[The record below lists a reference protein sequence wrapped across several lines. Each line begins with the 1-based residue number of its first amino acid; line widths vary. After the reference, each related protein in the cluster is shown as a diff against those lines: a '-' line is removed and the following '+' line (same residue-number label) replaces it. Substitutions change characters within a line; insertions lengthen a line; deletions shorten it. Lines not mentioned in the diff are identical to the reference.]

1 MNFYATNLS
10 LKQGVKP
17 YMIDKETHS
26 SEFPQ
31 EGALDPAKS
40 MLAALDNSRLS
51 GFHLKAMITSGMG
64 FFTDAYDLFI
74 IGVVLAILTPLWH
87 LSALDISLLGSTSL
101 IAAAI
106 GSVIFGRLADRLGR
120 KFIYGYELMVLAIG
134 AIASALS
141 PSVIWL
147 LVFRFILGLG
157 IGGDYPVSA
166 TLMSEYANRR
176 DRGKLITMVFSMQ
189 GLGLILGPL
198 IAIVLLLAGLNHD
211 LTWRIMLALGAVPAL
226 ATFYLR
232 RQIAETPRFA
242 LSMQGDVEGATRTVE
257 KVTKNQNVLNVTAPP
272 AIDLQQKNR
281 TSSNSSALPGKS
293 WLYLLRTS
301 PYLKWIIGT

>member
-1 MNFYATNLS
+1 MTSKLI
-10 LKQGVKP
+10 LKARRP
-17 YMIDKETHS
+17 FMIYEES
-26 SEFPQ
+26 SPGHFSGSTIPS
-31 EGALDPAKS
+31 AKS
-40 MLAALDNSRLS
+40 VLAALDNSSLS

-74 IGVVLAILTPLWH
+74 IGVALAILTPLWH
-87 LSALDISLLGSTSL
+87 LNALEISLLGSTSL
-101 IAAAI
+101 IAAAL
-106 GSVIFGRLADRLGR
+106 GAVIFGWLADHLGR
-120 KFIYGYELMVLAIG
+120 KFIYGYELIVLAIG

-141 PSVIWL
+141 PNVMFL
-147 LVFRFILGLG
+147 LIFRFILGLG

-198 IAIVLLLAGLNHD
+198 VAIVLLTSGMNHD
-211 LTWRIMLALGAVPAL
+211 LIWRIMLALGAVPAL

-257 KVTKNQNVLNVTAPP
+257 KVTKNQNVLNVTA
-272 AIDLQQKNR
+272 
-281 TSSNSSALPGKS
+281 
-293 WLYLLRTS
+293 
-301 PYLKWIIGT
+301 